1 MKGDPIG
8 DELRAL
14 HRKHEGLLTPAQ
26 IHDWAAKHPGSAIA
40 ARLEWDNDIAGH
52 AYRLWQIR
60 ELVATHLVL
69 ESGERE
75 WVSLS
80 VDQIEQGGYRDLT
93 DVLQDETLRSIWVR
107 DALDELGRFERRF
120 SQIEELKGVFR
131 AAKAAR
137 KRFEDGDEGAAA

>member
-14 HRKHEGLLTPAQ
+14 HRKHDGLLTPVQ
-26 IHDWAAKHPGSAIA
+26 IHDWAVKHPRSAIA
-40 ARLEWDNDIAGH
+40 ARLEWDNEIAGH

-80 VDQIEQGGYRDLT
+80 ADQIEQGGYRDLS
-93 DVLQDETLRSIWVR
+93 DVLRDETLRSIWVR
-107 DALDELGRFERRF
+107 DALEELGRFERRF
-120 SQIEELKGVFR
+120 SSISELAPVFR
-131 AAKAAR
+131 AAERAR
-137 KRFEDGDEGAAA
+137 RKLEEETVDA